1 MRRKTLFRHRKK
13 SVHFLPKLSDNEG
26 EVSENRRTV

>member
-1 MRRKTLFRHRKK
+1 MRRKPCSGTEK